1 MCTVVT
7 CVCAVV
13 TSQARSGNRF
23 YNKIASGKN
32 KRAGSGKPY
41 TKFNGSRFKQTGTDN
56 SLLLI
61 RLLVLGNEVV
71 HVGRSLGVTG
81 APVEEGHAAE
91 QAGELLAD
99 SLGHFL
105 DGGGVAEEVD
115 GHLVALGGCHSRRT

>member
-1 MCTVVT
+1 VT

-23 YNKIASGKN
+23 YNKKASGKN

-56 SLLLI
+56 SLLLV

-71 HVGRSLGVTG
+71 HVGRSLVS
-81 APVEEGHAAE
+81 PVHPWRKPMRRSRLVNCSPTVLDISWMAV
-91 QAGELLAD
+91 ELLRKLTD
-99 SLGHFL
+99 ILWPLG
-105 DGGGVAEEVD
+105 DATVGGPDV
-115 GHLVALGGCHSRRT
+115 